1 LLCLPHGRATVH
13 GLQAL
18 QRRGTSDVL
27 SSVPPG
33 TRVTAAGRGGQCG
46 LSMTPPRGK
55 TLHFW
60 RACDTFRV
68 GRFFDHSQKFLSS
81 KFLTV
86 PPTNRGVELFACSKN
101 GLVELDIC
109 QVTRH
114 LTSGGGQVETSCL
127 MVISKQVHLFSGSCH
142 G

>member
-1 LLCLPHGRATVH
+1 
-13 GLQAL
+13 
-18 QRRGTSDVL
+18 
-27 SSVPPG
+27 
-33 TRVTAAGRGGQCG
+33 
-46 LSMTPPRGK
+46 MTPRCGK
-55 TLHFW
+55 TLLFW
-60 RACDTFRV
+60 HACDTFRV
-68 GRFFDHSQKFLSS
+68 GRFIDHPQNFLNS
-81 KFLTV
+81 KFGS
-86 PPTNRGVELFACSKN
+86 PPHTIRGAEFFACSKN